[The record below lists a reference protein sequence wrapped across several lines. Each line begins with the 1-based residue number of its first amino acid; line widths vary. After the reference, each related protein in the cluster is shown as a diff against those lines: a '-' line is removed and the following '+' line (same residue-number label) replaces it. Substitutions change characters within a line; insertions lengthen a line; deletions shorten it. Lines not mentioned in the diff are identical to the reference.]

1 MSSALSPLQP
11 SQETAQETRRTSFS
25 LPLDPLLLLAVVGLG
40 ICSAITIKTATAE
53 KIAGDPHYFV
63 DRQIVYLVVGMV
75 LMVGVSRLNYDWL
88 RQLKHWIYGGLVLIL
103 LAALALGRES
113 LGSTRAISLPL
124 FSFQSS
130 EIGKVLLI
138 VFLAAFIV
146 DRSRALRSRDTT
158 LRVIALTLVPTLIVI
173 AEPDL
178 GSSLVYI
185 SIALMT
191 LFIAGAPWRHFAALA
206 LLAVLALTLVL
217 VVAPGMGVHVLSKYQ
232 TERLTGFFNSSS
244 HVQAGEA
251 STPRYQQEQSK
262 LNTLRY
268 QQEQSKLAIGA
279 GRQTGLHDA
288 RTVAAGY
295 VPYDESDFI
304 FASVGEQHGF
314 VGAALVLS
322 LFALL
327 IWRALRILTMSK
339 DLFGSLIAAGIVAM
353 LMCQV
358 FVNIGVAIGIMPDTG
373 ITLPLMSYGGSSVI
387 STMLAIGLLQSIY
400 VRARA
405 SNASKSRALSW

>member
-40 ICSAITIKTATAE
+40 LCSAITIKAATAE

-88 RQLKHWIYGGLVLIL
+88 RQFKYWLYGGLVLIL
-103 LAALALGRES
+103 LGALALGKES

-124 FSFQSS
+124 FGSFQSS

-206 LLAVLALTLVL
+206 LLAALALTLVL
-217 VVAPGMGVHVLSKYQ
+217 VVAPSMGVHVLSEYQ
-232 TERLTGFFNSSS
+232 TERLTGFFNSS
-244 HVQAGEA
+244 HLPAGEA
-251 STPRYQQEQSK
+251 HK
-262 LNTLRY
+262 LRY
-268 QQEQSKLAIGA
+268 QQEQSTLAIGA
-279 GRQTGLHDA
+279 GRQTGLHDPRA
-288 RTVAAGY
+288 VAAGY
-295 VPYDESDFI
+295 VPFDESDFV

>member
-1 MSSALSPLQP
+1 MSALSPLQP
-11 SQETAQETRRTSFS
+11 SQETAQETRRTSVS
-25 LPLDPLLLLAVVGLG
+25 LPLDPLLMLAVIGLG
-40 ICSAITIKTATAE
+40 ICSVITIRAATLNT
-53 KIAGDPHYFV
+53 IPGDPHYFTE
-63 DRQIVYLVVGMV
+63 RQIIYLVVGMV
-75 LMVGVSRLNYDWL
+75 LLIGVSLFDYDWL
-88 RQLKHWIYGGLVLIL
+88 RKLKYWLYGGLILIL
-103 LAALALGRES
+103 LAALAAGKEA

-138 VFLAAFIV
+138 VFLAAFVI
-146 DRSRALRSRDTT
+146 DRSRGSRARDTT
-158 LRVIALTLVPTLIVI
+158 LRVMALTLVPTLIVI

-178 GSSLVYI
+178 GSSLVYV
-185 SIALMT
+185 SIALAV
-191 LFIAGAPWRHFAALA
+191 LFIAGMPWKHFAALA
-206 LLAVLALTLVL
+206 VLALAALALVV
-217 VVAPGMGVHVLSKYQ
+217 VVAPDLGVHVLSKYQ
-232 TERLTGFFNSSS
+232 TERLTGFFNSSHLS
-244 HVQAGEA
+244 TGEA
-251 STPRYQQEQSK
+251 SK
-262 LNTLRY
+262 LHY

-288 RTVAAGY
+288 RAVAAGY

-339 DLFGSLIAAGIVAM
+339 DLFGSLIAAGVVAM

-358 FVNIGVAIGIMPDTG
+358 FVNVGVAIGIMPDTG
-373 ITLPLMSYGGSSVI
+373 ITLPLMSYGGSSVL

-400 VRARA
+400 VRSRA

>member
-1 MSSALSPLQP
+1 MSALSPLQP
-11 SQETAQETRRTSFS
+11 SQETAHETRRLGFS
-25 LPLDPLLLLAVVGLG
+25 LPLDPLLMLAVIGLG
-40 ICSAITIKTATAE
+40 ICSVVTIKAATVNR
-53 KIAGDPHYFV
+53 IAGDPHYFA
-63 DRQIVYLVVGMV
+63 DRQIVYLVVGMA
-75 LMVGVSRLNYDWL
+75 LLLIISRLDYDWL
-88 RQLKHWIYGGLVLIL
+88 RQLKYWIYGGLLLIL
-103 LAALALGRES
+103 LAALGLGKES

-130 EIGKVLLI
+130 EIGKVLLV

-146 DRSRALRSRDTT
+146 DRARSLRSRDTT
-158 LRVIALTLVPTLIVI
+158 MRVIALTLVPTMIVI

-185 SIALMT
+185 SIALAA
-191 LFIAGAPWRHFAALA
+191 LFIAGAPWKHFAALA
-206 LLAVLALTLVL
+206 LLAVIAFTLVL
-217 VVAPGMGVHVLSKYQ
+217 VVAPSLGVHVLSKYQ
-232 TERLTGFFNSSS
+232 TERLTGFFNTTPG
-244 HVQAGEA
+244 HVET
-251 STPRYQQEQSK
+251 SEVHRLK
-262 LNTLRY
+262 Y

-279 GRQTGLHDA
+279 GRKTGLHDPRA
-288 RTVAAGY
+288 VAAGY

-304 FASVGEQHGF
+304 FASVGEQYGF

-322 LFALL
+322 LFALM

-339 DLFGSLIAAGIVAM
+339 DLFGSLIAAGVVAM

-358 FVNIGVAIGIMPDTG
+358 FVNVGVAVGIMPDTG

-400 VRARA
+400 VRARS
-405 SNASKSRALSW
+405 SNATKVRAPAW

>member
-1 MSSALSPLQP
+1 MSALSPLQP
-11 SQETAQETRRTSFS
+11 SQETAQESRRTSLS
-25 LPLDPLLLLAVVGLG
+25 LPVDPLLMLAVIGLG
-40 ICSAITIKTATAE
+40 ICSVITIRAATVNT
-53 KIAGDPHYFV
+53 IPGDPHYFTE
-63 DRQIVYLVVGMV
+63 RQIIYLVVGMA
-75 LMVGVSRLNYDWL
+75 LLIGVSLLDYDWL
-88 RQLKHWIYGGLVLIL
+88 RRLKYWLYGGLILIL
-103 LAALALGRES
+103 LAALAVGKEA

-138 VFLAAFIV
+138 VFLAAFVI
-146 DRSRALRSRDTT
+146 DRSRAGRARDTT
-158 LRVIALTLVPTLIVI
+158 LRVMALTLVPTLIVI
-173 AEPDL
+173 SEPDI
-178 GSSLVYI
+178 GSSLVYV
-185 SIALMT
+185 SIALAV
-191 LFIAGAPWRHFAALA
+191 LFIAGVPWKHFAALA
-206 LLAVLALTLVL
+206 ALALAALALVV
-217 VVAPGMGVHVLSKYQ
+217 VVAPALGVHVLSEYQ
-232 TERLTGFFNSSS
+232 TQRLTGFFNSSHLS
-244 HVQAGEA
+244 TGEA
-251 STPRYQQEQSK
+251 SK
-262 LNTLRY
+262 LHY

-327 IWRALRILTMSK
+327 IWRGLRILTMSK
-339 DLFGSLIAAGIVAM
+339 DLFGSLIAAGVVAM

-358 FVNIGVAIGIMPDTG
+358 FVNVGVAIGIMPDTG
-373 ITLPLMSYGGSSVI
+373 ITLPLMSYGGSSVL

-400 VRARA
+400 VRARS
-405 SNASKSRALSW
+405 SNALKSRASSW

>member
-1 MSSALSPLQP
+1 MSISALSPLQP
-11 SQETAQETRRTSFS
+11 SQETAQESRSKLA
-25 LPLDPLLLLAVVGLG
+25 LPLDPLLTLAVIGLG
-40 ICSAITIKTATAE
+40 ICSVITIRAATATR
-53 KIAGDPHYFV
+53 IPGDPHYFST
-63 DRQIVYLVVGMV
+63 RQIVYLLVGLV
-75 LMVGVSRLNYDWL
+75 LMLVISRLDYGWL
-88 RQLKHWIYGGLVLIL
+88 RHLKHWLYGALILIL
-103 LAALALGRES
+103 LAALALGKES

-146 DRSRALRSRDTT
+146 DRARTLRSRDTT
-158 LRVIALTLVPTLIVI
+158 VRVMALMLVPTMIVI

-178 GSSLVYI
+178 GSSLVYV
-185 SIALMT
+185 SIALVT
-191 LFIAGAPWRHFAALA
+191 LFIAGTSWKHFAGLA
-206 LLAVLALTLVL
+206 TLAVVALTLVL
-217 VVAPGMGVHVLSKYQ
+217 AVAPALGVHMLSKYQ
-232 TERLTGFFNSSS
+232 EERLTGFFNTT
-244 HVQAGEA
+244 HVEAGEA
-251 STPRYQQEQSK
+251 SRLKYQQLQSK
-262 LNTLRY
+262 I
-268 QQEQSKLAIGA
+268 AIGA
-279 GRQTGLHDA
+279 GRQTGLHNP
-288 RTVAAGY
+288 VAASSGY

-339 DLFGSLIAAGIVAM
+339 DLFGSLIAAGVVAM

-358 FVNIGVAIGIMPDTG
+358 FVNVGVAVGIMPDTG

-387 STMLAIGLLQSIY
+387 STMLAVGLLQSIY
-400 VRARA
+400 VRARS
-405 SNASKSRALSW
+405 SNALKSRAPNW

>member
-11 SQETAQETRRTSFS
+11 SKETAQETRRAGFS
-25 LPLDPLLLLAVVGLG
+25 LPLDPLLTLAVIGLG
-40 ICSAITIKTATAE
+40 ICSVLTIKAATVNR
-53 KIAGDPHYFV
+53 IAGDPHYFAE
-63 DRQIVYLVVGMV
+63 RQIIYLAVGMV
-75 LMVGVSRLNYDWL
+75 LMLAISRLSYDLLRPLKYWL
-88 RQLKHWIYGGLVLIL
+88 YGGLLVIL
-103 LAALALGRES
+103 LAAIALGKEA

-146 DRSRALRSRDTT
+146 DRARGLRSRDTT
-158 LRVIALTLVPTLIVI
+158 VRVMALALVPTMIVI
-173 AEPDL
+173 AEPDI

-185 SIALMT
+185 SIALAV
-191 LFIAGAPWRHFAALA
+191 LFIAGTPWKHFAALA
-206 LLAVLALTLVL
+206 LLVVLALSLVL
-217 VVAPGMGVHVLSKYQ
+217 VVAPSLGVHVLSKYQ
-232 TERLTGFFNSSS
+232 TERLTGFFNTT
-244 HVQAGEA
+244 HVEAGEA
-251 STPRYQQEQSK
+251 KRLKYQQF
-262 LNTLRY
+262 
-268 QQEQSKLAIGA
+268 QSKLAIGA
-279 GRQTGLHDA
+279 GRQTGLHNPRA
-288 RTVAAGY
+288 VAAGY
-295 VPYDESDFI
+295 VPYDESDFV

-339 DLFGSLIAAGIVAM
+339 DLFGSLIAAGVVAM

-358 FVNIGVAIGIMPDTG
+358 FVNVGVAVGIMPDTG

-387 STMLAIGLLQSIY
+387 STMLAVGLLQSIY
-400 VRARA
+400 VRARSSDA
-405 SNASKSRALSW
+405 MKGRAPVW

>member
-11 SQETAQETRRTSFS
+11 SQETANEAKRSLS
-25 LPLDPLLLLAVVGLG
+25 LPLDPLLSLAVIGLG
-40 ICSAITIKTATAE
+40 ICSVVTIKAATA
-53 KIAGDPHYFV
+53 KTIPGDPHYFAV
-63 DRQIVYLVVGMV
+63 RQIVYLVVGLAAMLV
-75 LMVGVSRLNYDWL
+75 ISRLDYGWL
-88 RQLKHWIYGGLVLIL
+88 RRLKRWIYAALLLIL
-103 LAALALGRES
+103 LAALALGKES

-130 EIGKVLLI
+130 EVGKVLLI
-138 VFLAAFIV
+138 VFLAALLV
-146 DRSRALRSRDTT
+146 HRPRSLRDRDTT
-158 LRVIALTLVPTLIVI
+158 MRTLALALVPTLLVI
-173 AEPDL
+173 AEPDV
-178 GSSLVYI
+178 GSSLVYV
-185 SIALMT
+185 SVAIAI
-191 LFIAGAPWRHFAALA
+191 LFIAGVPWKHFVALA

-217 VVAPGMGVHVLSKYQ
+217 AVAPAVGVHVLPRYQ
-232 TERLTGFFNSSS
+232 EERLTSFLHPSRIEG
-244 HVQAGEA
+244 QQYKPAQ
-251 STPRYQQEQSK
+251 YQQEESK
-262 LNTLRY
+262 I
-268 QQEQSKLAIGA
+268 AIGA

-288 RTVAAGY
+288 GATASGY

-339 DLFGSLIAAGIVAM
+339 DLFGSLMAAGVAAM

-358 FVNIGVAIGIMPDTG
+358 FVNVGVAVGIMPDTG

-387 STMLAIGLLQSIY
+387 STMLAVGLLQSIY
-400 VRARA
+400 VRARS
-405 SNASKSRALSW
+405 SNALKSRAPNW